1 MVSTRNHPQE
11 FPLQEPNDLTPQTPS
26 RVNLSSMALQ
36 NASSQ
41 RDNRQKSWSHTP
53 SLLTLTWLAISL
65 PLVIWDTFY
74 VFLRPHSMPGGKYQK
89 PLWVPY
95 ELYGQVD
102 HVYGWPAYNSG
113 NGFTAAQSAVNVIEC
128 VGYIYYLYL
137 VYAHGRTEKNVQ
149 GTGAPDKQKI
159 GKLAQS
165 RTVYGEAGAKAAV
178 LLYGVALMT
187 LSKTVLYLMAG
198 LNEVFSGFANIGHN
212 DASSIFFLWALPNGA
227 WIALPTYLVYVSAK
241 EILEGLQ
248 VAVSSTKKI
257 Q

>member
-1 MVSTRNHPQE
+1 MVSTRSHPQD
-11 FPLQEPNDLTPQTPS
+11 FL
-26 RVNLSSMALQ
+26 
-36 NASSQ
+36 SQ
-41 RDNRQKSWSHTP
+41 RLDDSQVNSSPTTLQSAIQQEEHGQKGWSHTP

-113 NGFTAAQSAVNVIEC
+113 NGFTAAQSGVNIVEC

-137 VYAHGRTEKNVQ
+137 VYTYGRTEKNVQ
-149 GTGAPDKQKI
+149 GTGAPNKQHV

-165 RTVYGEAGAKAAV
+165 RTVYGKVAGQAVV

-187 LSKTVLYLMAG
+187 LSKTVLYW

-212 DASSIFFLWALPNGA
+212 DVSSIFFLWALPNGL
-227 WIALPTYLVYVSAK
+227 WIVLPSYLVYVSAK

-248 VAVSSTKKI
+248 AAVGSTKKS

>member
-1 MVSTRNHPQE
+1 MASQNTTRQGSNGQG
-11 FPLQEPNDLTPQTPS
+11 
-26 RVNLSSMALQ
+26 
-36 NASSQ
+36 
-41 RDNRQKSWSHTP
+41 SWSHTP

-65 PLVIWDTFY
+65 PLVIWDTGY

-113 NGFTAAQSAVNVIEC
+113 NGFTAAQSAVNVVEC
-128 VGYIYYLYL
+128 VGYFYYLYL

-165 RTVYGEAGAKAAV
+165 RTVYGKAAAQAAV

-187 LSKTVLYLMAG
+187 LSKTVLYCMYAG
-198 LNEVFSGFANIGHN
+198 SEMHIKSDSIGRAQRGVF
-212 DASSIFFLWALPNGA
+212 
-227 WIALPTYLVYVSAK
+227 WICQHRP
-241 EILEGLQ
+241 
-248 VAVSSTKKI
+248 
-257 Q
+257 

>member
-1 MVSTRNHPQE
+1 MVSTRNHPQD
-11 FPLQEPNDLTPQTPS
+11 FPPQVLDELTSQSPL
-26 RVNLSSMALQ
+26 RGKSSLTTLQ
-36 NASSQ
+36 NTTQQSNNSQ
-41 RDNRQKSWSHTP
+41 RSWSHTP

-113 NGFTAAQSAVNVIEC
+113 NGFTAAQSAVNVVEC

-137 VYAHGRTEKNVQ
+137 VYVHGRTEKNVQ

-165 RTVYGEAGAKAAV
+165 RTVYGKHGAKAAV
-178 LLYGVALMT
+178 LLYGIALMT
-187 LSKTVLYLMAG
+187 LSKTVLYCMLR
-198 LNEVFSGFANIGHN
+198 
-212 DASSIFFLWALPNGA
+212 
-227 WIALPTYLVYVSAK
+227 
-241 EILEGLQ
+241 
-248 VAVSSTKKI
+248 
-257 Q
+257 

>member
-1 MVSTRNHPQE
+1 
-11 FPLQEPNDLTPQTPS
+11 
-26 RVNLSSMALQ
+26 MALQ
-36 NASSQ
+36 TPA
-41 RDNRQKSWSHTP
+41 QKGNNDQGSWSHTP

-65 PLVIWDTFY
+65 PLVIWDTGY

-128 VGYIYYLYL
+128 IGYFYYLYL
-137 VYAHGRTEKNVQ
+137 LYVHGRTEKNVQ
-149 GTGAPDKQKI
+149 GTGAPDQQKI

-165 RTVYGEAGAKAAV
+165 RTVYGKAAAQAAV

-187 LSKTVLYLMAG
+187 LSKTVLYRMLVLSPNCISVLTAFVV
-198 LNEVFSGFANIGHN
+198 LNEVFSGFAHIGHN

-241 EILEGLQ
+241 EIMEGLQ
-248 VAVSSTKKI
+248 VAVSSTKKTL
-257 Q
+257 